1 VIGSGESR
9 PPRLPVEA
17 PSSELAQLREQQVAT
32 SEILLAVGRS
42 DFELQ
47 PIFETVVEHAIR
59 LCRADAGQIFVREG
73 DHFRLACA
81 AGGSEE
87 YRAVIGGR
95 QLPLGPGTLVGRV
108 ALERQAVM
116 SADIANDPEYDTE
129 EQRLRQR
136 HGGFRTIVGVPI
148 HSDEEVMAVIS
159 LWRREVSPFTERE
172 IELATTFAAQGAI
185 AIRNANLIQQLDQ
198 RTRELGRSVDQL
210 NGLSKVGEA
219 VSSSLDPR
227 EVLSTIVEHAV
238 ELSGTEG
245 GSIFEFDDASQE
257 FQIRTAYG
265 TSEEL
270 LDALR
275 ATKVGLHETLVGRA
289 ASTGTSLAVP
299 DIGRA
304 PPDNHLNELAR
315 AGWRSMLAI
324 PLVRE
329 DRILGALVVRRRRT
343 GEFST
348 EIMELLETFASQS
361 ALAIHNARLFHELA
375 LKTQELEVAGRHK
388 SEFLA
393 SMSHELRTPLNAVI
407 GFSEVLLDRLFG
419 DLNDKQEEYLEDIR
433 ASGRHLLELLNEILD
448 LSKIEAGKMELELED
463 TSVREALD
471 HGVAMVRDRAS
482 RQGLSLNVVVD
493 PDVDVIVADP
503 LRLKQVILN
512 LLTNAVKFTP
522 AGGRIQARARR
533 VDGEIR
539 VSVEDSGIG
548 IAEHDQERI
557 FESFQQGPRSSSG
570 AAEGTGLGLTLSKR
584 IVELHG
590 GRLWVESRLG
600 HGSAFTFTVPESS
613 SRTDEKHQL
622 SSAEVH
628 APVGSETRAVL
639 VVEDD
644 RLSLD
649 LMTLYLR
656 GAAFEVHA
664 ARDGE
669 EGLELARSLQPSAII
684 LDIMLPRLDGWDL
697 LALLKKDPRTAH
709 IPVVIVSMLDERG
722 KGFALGAEDYLV
734 KPVARDD
741 VVAALARWTTPGP
754 QTVMM
759 LGDDPLVL
767 ELLDSVTS
775 TAGYRSI
782 HAIDGKEAVALAQ
795 AERPTLILI
804 DVLSAGVDVFDVVD
818 RIRADARTARI
829 PIVVLTSRAMT
840 AESKNRLHRQVVR
853 VAQKGELDRDALLAL
868 VHSITEPGEM
878 MEDAWPA
885 N

>member
-1 VIGSGESR
+1 M
-9 PPRLPVEA
+9 
-17 PSSELAQLREQQVAT
+17 AT

-87 YRAVIGGR
+87 YRAVIAAR
-95 QLPLGPGTLVGRV
+95 RLPLGPGTLVGRV

-148 HSDEEVMAVIS
+148 QSEEEVMAVIS
-159 LWRREVSPFTERE
+159 LWRREVSPFTDRE

-219 VSSSLDPR
+219 VSSSLDPE

-289 ASTGTSLAVP
+289 ASTGTSVAVP

-361 ALAIHNARLFHELA
+361 ALAIHNARLFQELA
-375 LKTQELEVAGRHK
+375 LKTHQLEVAGRHK

-419 DLNDKQEEYLEDIR
+419 DLNERQEEYLEDIR

-482 RQGLSLNVVVD
+482 RQGLSLDVVVD
-493 PDVDVIVADP
+493 PDVDVVVADP

-522 AGGRIQARARR
+522 AGGRIQAHARR
-533 VDGEIR
+533 VDGEIH

-570 AAEGTGLGLTLSKR
+570 TAEGTGLGLTLSKR

-613 SRTDEKHQL
+613 SRTDEKNQL
-622 SSAEVH
+622 ASVEVH
-628 APVGSETRAVL
+628 APIGSETRTVL

-684 LDIMLPRLDGWDL
+684 LDIKLPRLDGWDL

-741 VVAALARWTTPGP
+741 VVAALARWTTSGP

-759 LGDDPLVL
+759 LGDDPVVL

-782 HAIDGKEAVALAQ
+782 QAVDGTQAVALAQ

-818 RIRADARTARI
+818 RIRADARTAPI

-868 VHSITEPGEM
+868 VHSITEPVK
-878 MEDAWPA
+878 
-885 N
+885 